1 MYKPSWYVHSTA
13 LIISMC
19 VNLTR
24 SGIESEDRRPR
35 VGTLARFREGSFS
48 DYWLVLEVLRLV
60 LGGNFILLTTGSSE
74 LAFLQGLER
83 GVSLMNGPSSSS
95 SP

>member
-1 MYKPSWYVHSTA
+1 MKSVVETYS
-13 LIISMC
+13 
-19 VNLTR
+19 
-24 SGIESEDRRPR
+24 
-35 VGTLARFREGSFS
+35 VGR
-48 DYWLVLEVLRLV
+48 EVLRLV

-83 GVSLMNGPSSSS
+83 GVPLMTGPSSSS